1 VLCEVVVTVLEDAIE
16 DVVVDLVGDLVG
28 DLSRFGRFNDSDNKK
43 SCLPT
48 NDYKRLLIDLLDG

>member
-1 VLCEVVVTVLEDAIE
+1 VTVLEDAIE

-28 DLSRFGRFNDSDNKK
+28 GPSRFGRFNDSDNKQ

-48 NDYKRLLIDLLDG
+48 NDYKRLSIDLLDG